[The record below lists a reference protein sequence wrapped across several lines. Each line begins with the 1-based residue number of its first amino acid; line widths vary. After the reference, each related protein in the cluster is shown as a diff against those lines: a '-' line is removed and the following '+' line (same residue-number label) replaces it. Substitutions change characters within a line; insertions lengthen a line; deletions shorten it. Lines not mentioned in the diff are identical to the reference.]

1 MSPSIVPIVEGH
13 AEVESVPVLLRRV
26 LSQAGKYQ
34 VQVAKPFRVKRN
46 RIVRTGE
53 LERAVSQS
61 IKDRGNVRCILV
73 LLDSD
78 DDCPATLA
86 PNLFT
91 RCREAT
97 ELPVA
102 VVLANKE
109 LEAWFLGA
117 KESLRG
123 LRGIREEAAAP
134 PNPENIRGAKEHL
147 TQNIQGGRYLDV
159 DDQAALAQEMD
170 LEMAAQ
176 RCPSFDKFLREVDSL
191 TCGLGG
197 V

>member
-1 MSPSIVPIVEGH
+1 MSPVIVPIVEGQ

-26 LSQAGKYQ
+26 LFQAEAYQ

-46 RIVRTGE
+46 RIVRAGE

-61 IKDRGNVRCILV
+61 IKDRGNVTCILV

-78 DDCPATLA
+78 DDCPAVLA
-86 PNLFT
+86 PKLFE

-97 ELPVA
+97 ELPIA

-123 LRGIREEAAAP
+123 VRGIRNSATAP
-134 PNPENIRGAKEHL
+134 ANPENIRGAKEHL
-147 TQNIQGGRYLDV
+147 TQNMQGGRYLDV
-159 DDQAALAQEMD
+159 DDQAALVQQMD

-176 RCPSFDKFLREVDSL
+176 RCPSFDKFLRDVHSL
-191 TCGLGG
+191 IS
-197 V
+197 